1 MSVERNHSLPSL
13 IQPTN
18 ASHLSIVIPP
28 PVKVFSTCP
37 QSPGVERSRYPR
49 LVADVARW
57 SEAAGCEGILVYT
70 DNGILDPWL
79 VSQLIIQATERLC
92 PLVAVQSVY
101 MHPYSVAKMV
111 STLANLYGR
120 RIYLNMVAGG
130 FRNDLIAMGD
140 DTPHDERYD
149 RVVEYSRIV
158 KALVTDADPVS
169 VDGRYYTVKNLR
181 LRPAVPP
188 ECVPGITISGSSS
201 AGMAA
206 ARAVGAIAV
215 KYPRPSAAEEHQA
228 EAGIESGMRV
238 GIITREDREEA
249 WRVAYERFPEDRQG
263 QIAHHLAMKVSDSQW
278 HRQLSEL
285 ARGAASEDDPYW
297 LGPFNNYKTFCPYLV
312 GEHQRIGAE
321 LRRYMDLGFSTFI
334 LDVPGSEE
342 ELHHIGAAFR
352 FAQESRL

>member
-1 MSVERNHSLPSL
+1 MSSAAL
-13 IQPTN
+13 
-18 ASHLSIVIPP
+18 LS
-28 PVKVFSTCP
+28 VKVFSTCP
-37 QSPGVERSRYPR
+37 QSRDVERSLYPGR
-49 LVADVARW
+49 VADVARW

-120 RIYLNMVAGG
+120 RTYLNMVAGG

-140 DTPHDERYD
+140 ETPHDERYD
-149 RVVEYSRIV
+149 RVVEYARIV
-158 KALVTDADPVS
+158 KELVADADPVS

-181 LRPAVPP
+181 LRPPVPP
-188 ECVPGITISGSSS
+188 ECVPGITISGSSP
-201 AGMAA
+201 AGLAA

-215 KYPRPSAAEEHQA
+215 KYPQPSVAEEHQA
-228 EAGIESGMRV
+228 EEGIESGMRV
-238 GIITREDREEA
+238 GIVTREDREEA

-263 QIAHHLAMKVSDSQW
+263 QIAHHLAMQISDSQW

-285 ARGAASEDDPYW
+285 AHDAASEDDPYW

-312 GEHQRIGAE
+312 GDYGRVAAE
-321 LRRYMDLGFSTFI
+321 LSRYMDLGFSTFI
-334 LDVPGSEE
+334 LDIPDSEE
-342 ELHHIGAAFR
+342 EFHHIGTAFR
-352 FAQESRL
+352 AAQESRL